1 MDLAEAVTEDAPLTV
16 TESAARQVA
25 RIVAAEGDP
34 EAKLRIAVSGGG
46 CSGFQYG
53 FSLDREVTEDDLVIR
68 KDGIAVVVDS
78 MSLEFLR
85 GAEVDYVEELVGA
98 AFRIRN
104 PNAQSS
110 CGCGSSFAI

>member
-1 MDLAEAVTEDAPLTV
+1 MAQAMTDDAPLSV
-16 TESAARQVA
+16 TERAARQVA
-25 RIVAAEGDP
+25 KIIAAEGDP
-34 EAKLRIAVSGGG
+34 GAKLRIAVSGGG

-53 FSLDREVTEDDLVIR
+53 FTLDHEVTDDDLVIAR
-68 KDGIAVVVDS
+68 DGVEVVIDT

-85 GAEVDYVEELVGA
+85 GAQVDYVEEIVGS
-98 AFRIRN
+98 AFRISN

>member
-1 MDLAEAVTEDAPLTV
+1 MSEAVAEDAPLTV
-16 TESAARQVA
+16 TDRAARQVA
-25 RIVAAEGDP
+25 KIIAAEGDP
-34 EAKLRIAVSGGG
+34 DAKLRIAVSGGG

-53 FSLDREVTEDDLVIR
+53 FSLDPEVTDDDLVIR
-68 KDGIAVVVDS
+68 KGEVTVVVDS

-85 GAEVDYVEELVGA
+85 GAQVDFVDEIVGA
-98 AFRIRN
+98 AFRISN